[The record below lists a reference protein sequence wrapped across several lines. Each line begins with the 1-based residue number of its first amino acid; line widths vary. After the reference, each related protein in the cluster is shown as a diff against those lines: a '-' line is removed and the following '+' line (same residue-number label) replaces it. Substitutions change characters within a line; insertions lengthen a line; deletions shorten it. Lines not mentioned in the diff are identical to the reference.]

1 MIAAPA
7 PLWTVGDPLA
17 PLAALLAAGGVIAIP
32 TESSYGLAVR
42 PDSEVGVAT
51 IYRIKERERGKAL
64 PVVIGGLDQL
74 DGLGIDRDL
83 PILRRL
89 AAFWP
94 GPLTAVLPLRRRAGI
109 AAAAGGSTLAVRIP
123 SHPRLLAL
131 LVGLGHGLTA
141 TSANRSGEEPLLDP
155 ARVAELLAGEAAMVV
170 DGGVLP
176 GGPPSTLVRLVS
188 TEPDRMSS
196 RAYGGRHEDGRDEH
210 QDYEEDGDGS
220 GCAVEILRLGSLP
233 LERLRAHVRVVD

>member
-1 MIAAPA
+1 MSAAPA
-7 PLWTVGDPLA
+7 PLWSFGEPLA
-17 PLAALLAAGGVIAIP
+17 PLAALLAAGGVLAIP

-42 PDSEVGVAT
+42 PDSAAGVAA

-74 DGLGIDRDL
+74 AGLGIDRDL

-94 GPLTAVLPLRRRAGI
+94 GPLTAVLPLGPRAGEGV
-109 AAAAGGSTLAVRIP
+109 AAAAGGASLAVRIP
-123 SHPRLLAL
+123 GHPRLLAL

-170 DGGVLP
+170 DGGVLA
-176 GGPPSTLVRLVS
+176 GGPPSTLVRLVAAGDG
-188 TEPDRMSS
+188 E
-196 RAYGGRHEDGRDEH
+196 RHRDGRGEH
-210 QDYEEDGDGS
+210 QDYEEDGDES
-220 GCAVEILRLGSLP
+220 GCAVEVLRLGSLP
-233 LERLRAHVRVVD
+233 LERLRAHLRVVD